1 MNYKVVET
9 FTSING
15 EGQKAGELAV
25 FIRFA
30 GCNLNCNYCDTVW
43 ANQLDV
49 PYTFMS
55 EQEIVQVVQDAGV
68 KNVTLTGGEPLLQP
82 GIKELLITLGETLDV
97 RIEIETNGSIEIKEY
112 LDLPVRP
119 CFTLDYKLPGSGMNA
134 AMKTVNYK
142 YLMPEDTVK
151 FVVSDEAD
159 LEHARKIITEYHL
172 QGTCGI
178 YFSPVFGRIEPV
190 KIVDYMMKYKLN
202 QVHVQLQLH
211 KFIWDPNQKGV

>member
-1 MNYKVVET
+1 MNYKVVEI

-30 GCNLNCNYCDTVW
+30 GCNLNCNYCDTAW
-43 ANQLDV
+43 ANQTDV
-49 PYTFMS
+49 PYVVMN
-55 EQEIVQVVQDAGV
+55 EHEIVQRIQDAGV
-68 KNVTLTGGEPLLQP
+68 KNVTITGGEPLLQP
-82 GIKELLITLGETLDV
+82 GMKELLNVIGECLDV
-97 RIEIETNGSIEIKEY
+97 RVEIETNGSIGIKDY
-112 LDLPVRP
+112 LNLPVRP
-119 CFTLDYKLPGSGMNA
+119 CFTLDYKLPGSGMNG
-134 AMKTVNYK
+134 AMKTENYK

-151 FVVSDEAD
+151 FVVSDEED
-159 LEHARKIITEYHL
+159 LEYARKIISEYHL
-172 QGTCGI
+172 QGRCGI
-178 YFSPVFGRIEPV
+178 YLSPVFGKIEAV